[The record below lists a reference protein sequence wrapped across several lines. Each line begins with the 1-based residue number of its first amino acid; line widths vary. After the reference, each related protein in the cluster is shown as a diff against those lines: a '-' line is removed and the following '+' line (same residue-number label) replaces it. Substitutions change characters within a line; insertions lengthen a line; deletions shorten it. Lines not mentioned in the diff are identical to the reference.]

1 MTSHSNIRRNKIISI
16 NRVVL
21 VGRLTKDPELKYS
34 QSGVGICNFTVAVNR
49 NFKTQDGQDADFIN
63 CVVFKKA
70 AESLANYQR
79 KGNQVG
85 IEGRIQTRTY
95 ENNEG
100 KTVFVTEVIADSVQ
114 FLDPK
119 TSHSANKQE
128 NISQGEPV
136 DLGDNLPF

>member
-1 MTSHSNIRRNKIISI
+1 MSI

-119 TSHSANKQE
+119 TSRNMKSGE
-128 NISQGEPV
+128 ESQGKPIDVESDV
-136 DLGDNLPF
+136 LPF

>member
-1 MTSHSNIRRNKIISI
+1 MSI

-34 QSGVGICNFTVAVNR
+34 QSGIGICNFTVAVNR
-49 NFKTQDGQDADFIN
+49 NFKTQDGKDADFIN

-85 IEGRIQTRTY
+85 VEGRIQTRSY

-100 KTVFVTEVIADSVQ
+100 KTVFVTEVLADSVQ

-119 TSHSANKQE
+119 TSHSENKQE
-128 NISQGEPV
+128 NTSQGAEQI
-136 DLGDNLPF
+136 DLGDSLPF